1 LTHSVLYIYY
11 LRSIC
16 GHLHYLQLLFII
28 RLPVFITH
36 CRRKTDLFLQFS
48 FNPRTRYI
56 IELICFIS
64 TFAFSCFLSC
74 FIIRFTNKKSR
85 PNWFQPGYV
94 CFSHAIMQQNCEFML
109 HFIHDDLKC
118 YRSMFCPS
126 VYIPLTLSVTLV
138 TPAKAIGGNKMPFDR
153 DTCMVPSNIVLRPG
167 IYPIEKRQRFRIKT
181 SFQSKLSLQT
191 ATKPLPIAKWYYTKS
206 V

>member
-1 LTHSVLYIYY
+1 
-11 LRSIC
+11 
-16 GHLHYLQLLFII
+16 
-28 RLPVFITH
+28 
-36 CRRKTDLFLQFS
+36 
-48 FNPRTRYI
+48 
-56 IELICFIS
+56 
-64 TFAFSCFLSC
+64 
-74 FIIRFTNKKSR
+74 
-85 PNWFQPGYV
+85 
-94 CFSHAIMQQNCEFML
+94 ML

-206 V
+206 VLKKSCHETFVNICAKYISMFKIFLLSKFRKKLRQNDTIDFTTL